1 MNGREP
7 VTQPD
12 IEFEL
17 VEYGA
22 WLFAMD
28 EAGEAERMVDVG
40 RAGAAPEPVV

>member
-7 VTQPD
+7 AKQPD

-28 EAGEAERMVDVG
+28 EAGEAEREDAS
-40 RAGAAPEPVV
+40 RASAAPEQVL